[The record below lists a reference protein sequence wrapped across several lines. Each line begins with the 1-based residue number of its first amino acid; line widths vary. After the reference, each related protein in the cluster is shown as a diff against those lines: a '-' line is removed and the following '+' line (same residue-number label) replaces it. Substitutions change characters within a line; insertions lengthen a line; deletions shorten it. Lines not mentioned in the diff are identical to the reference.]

1 MRVLVLSIVAC
12 LAAPGIA
19 LAQHRIP
26 DPFLAQGPHLEETLV
41 PEQVFLSSMRF
52 REEPNPSLRD
62 GNGFRLPLG
71 SIDLVGQGESYYPA
85 DNQKVRNDS
94 LHFAWSASE
103 RTDILIGA
111 WRYKH
116 QHESLDDVRILT
128 YGIGARY
135 RF

>member
-12 LAAPGIA
+12 LVAPGTA
-19 LAQHRIP
+19 LAQHRLTV
-26 DPFLAQGPHLEETLV
+26 DPFPEQGPVFEQERV
-41 PEQVFLSSMRF
+41 PDQTFAVRY
-52 REEPNPSLRD
+52 REVRNPSLRE

-71 SIDLVGQGESYYPA
+71 SVDLVGQGESSYPA
-85 DNQKVRNDS
+85 DNQKIRNDS
-94 LHFAWSASE
+94 LHFAWSPSE
-103 RTDILIGA
+103 RTDFLVGA

-128 YGIGARY
+128 VGIGARH